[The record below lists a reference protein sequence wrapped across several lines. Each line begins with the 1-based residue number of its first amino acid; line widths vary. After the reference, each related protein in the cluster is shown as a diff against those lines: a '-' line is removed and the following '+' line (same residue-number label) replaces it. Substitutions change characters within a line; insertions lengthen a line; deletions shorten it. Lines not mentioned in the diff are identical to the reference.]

1 MFLCA
6 SFPWIL
12 SSLFA
17 GNSDLIFHSFAHGGQ
32 CPGSAN
38 ERGAAGHYQKVIFI
52 AFSSKGKKEK
62 KGESPSSS
70 KEIALAL

>member
-1 MFLCA
+1 MCK
-6 SFPWIL
+6 FPL
-12 SSLFA
+12 DSEQPFA

-32 CPGSAN
+32 SPGSAN

-52 AFSSKGKKEK
+52 VLSSKEKKEK

-70 KEIALAL
+70 KEMALAL